1 MRKVTDPRD
10 GAVYVLM
17 PGKEY
22 LPPNGYTCDLCFRA
36 ATKYTDDRT
45 CGDFIRHLEFTCNSS
60 QRNTFAIPVPDTP
73 EGMAEFHSRVAM
85 LNLEK

>member
-22 LPPNGYTCDLCFRA
+22 LPPSNRTCDLCFRDA
-36 ATKYTDDRT
+36 LKSTDDRT
-45 CGDFIRHLEFTCNSS
+45 CGEFIQRLGFTCNSS
-60 QRNTFAIPVPDTP
+60 QRDTFAIPVPDTP
-73 EGMAEFHSRVAM
+73 EGMAEFHSRVAV
-85 LNLEK
+85 LHLEK

>member
-22 LPPNGYTCDLCFRA
+22 LPPGGNTCDLCFRDA
-36 ATKYTDDRT
+36 LKSTDDRT
-45 CGDFIRHLEFTCNSS
+45 CGEFVRRLDFTCNSS
-60 QRNTFAIPVPDTP
+60 IRNTFAIPVPDTP
-73 EGMAEFHSRVAM
+73 EGMAEFHIRVAM
-85 LNLEK
+85 LNLEN